1 MVSGVL
7 QCSILDPLAFILYI
21 ADLWNN
27 LENKVISYA
36 DDTTLYAVVASP
48 SDSINVD
55 NSLNINLVKIQSW
68 LN

>member
-1 MVSGVL
+1 MVSGVPQGSVL
-7 QCSILDPLAFILYI
+7 GLLLFILYT
-21 ADLWNN
+21 ADMWND

-55 NSLNINLVKIQSW
+55 NSLNINLVKIQS
-68 LN
+68 